1 MIDKKA
7 DPNLIGGNEKR
18 AINIAAWNGNVEVV
32 QILLDHGADID
43 PDEDY
48 WYGSAVGT
56 ASRYVTCYPEV
67 VIVALLTIPQPGP
80 RWSSE
85 IVAFEGL
92 EFHQGNGK
100 LWVLFD
106 MRSVC

>member
-1 MIDKKA
+1 MRQRYVACENDFIEVIRLLIDNKA

-56 ASRYVTCYPEV
+56 ASRYVPLAPEE
-67 VIVALLTIPQPGP
+67 VIITYNFAARAT
-80 RWSSE
+80 
-85 IVAFEGL
+85 L
-92 EFHQGNGK
+92 E
-100 LWVLFD
+100 W
-106 MRSVC
+106 